1 MRNLLPIFIGI
12 ANLIVY
18 QTSVL
23 VTDKEVHLKSINWYI
38 KFLYFDIATLFT
50 SENDIM
56 DQPPPQK
63 KIIILN
69 KKTPLKTIKKP
80 LKP

>member
-56 DQPPPQK
+56 DQPPPK
-63 KIIILN
+63 KKN
-69 KKTPLKTIKKP
+69 NNIK
-80 LKP
+80 

>member
-23 VTDKEVHLKSINWYI
+23 VTDKEVHLKSINWYM

-56 DQPPPQK
+56 DQPPPPQ
-63 KIIILN
+63 IIILN
-69 KKTPLKTIKKP
+69 KKNPLKTIKKP

>member
-23 VTDKEVHLKSINWYI
+23 VTDKEVHLKSINWYM

-56 DQPPPQK
+56 DQPPPP